1 MQDTSLNAIMCDSY
15 ITINIIVK
23 LHPPPCG
30 SCIDWFQLLTRLT
43 PLGIELDED
52 EGGGVYD
59 VVKVVLSQLQDC
71 VLHILTT
78 FLLTE
83 VVDNSYI
90 SITS

>member
-1 MQDTSLNAIMCDSY
+1 MCDSY
-15 ITINIIVK
+15 IINNFTVK
-23 LHPPPCG
+23 LHAPPCG

-43 PLGIELDED
+43 PLGVELDED

-71 VLHILTT
+71 VLNVLTT